1 MRGLS
6 VDGLKAHLQQR
17 LLQDTMTEE
26 DVNKYTGKSSLAL
39 HASFIL
45 RKEIT
50 DALAIMLTYY
60 PFHIQLQNFIKV
72 IELKKALQLRGLS
85 VTGLKTELQQRLRET
100 IDNTA
105 TTTHDKDEDGVNV
118 ENTIMQQKLPGLPY
132 VSNIAGELPTKTT
145 TDKDEKGIN
154 KSNDDISGSSSSKTS
169 SSSSSDNESS
179 NSKKLTGLPSVC
191 NIDAALLTNK
201 TNYKNVEEK
210 SKTSSSSSSDT
221 ESSNSNNGILA
232 DDNTVSTTNFPI

>member
-1 MRGLS
+1 
-6 VDGLKAHLQQR
+6 
-17 LLQDTMTEE
+17 
-26 DVNKYTGKSSLAL
+26 
-39 HASFIL
+39 
-45 RKEIT
+45 
-50 DALAIMLTYY
+50 MLTYY

-105 TTTHDKDEDGVNV
+105 TTTHDKDEDGINV
-118 ENTIMQQKLPGLPY
+118 DNAIMQQKSPGLPY
-132 VSNIAGELPTKTT
+132 VSNIAAELPTKTT
-145 TDKDEKGIN
+145 NDKDEKGIN
-154 KSNDDISGSSSSKTS
+154 KTNDDNSGSSSSKTS
-169 SSSSSDNESS
+169 SSSSSYNESS
-179 NSKKLTGLPSVC
+179 NSSKKLTGLPSVC

>member
-1 MRGLS
+1 
-6 VDGLKAHLQQR
+6 
-17 LLQDTMTEE
+17 MTEE

-45 RKEIT
+45 RKEFT

-85 VTGLKTELQQRLRET
+85 VTGLKNELQQRLRETT

-105 TTTHDKDEDGVNV
+105 TTTHDKDEDGINV
-118 ENTIMQQKLPGLPY
+118 DNAIMQQKSPGLPY
-132 VSNIAGELPTKTT
+132 VSNIAAELPTKTT
-145 TDKDEKGIN
+145 NDKDEKGIN
-154 KSNDDISGSSSSKTS
+154 KTNDDNSDSSSSKTS

>member
-1 MRGLS
+1 
-6 VDGLKAHLQQR
+6 
-17 LLQDTMTEE
+17 
-26 DVNKYTGKSSLAL
+26 
-39 HASFIL
+39 
-45 RKEIT
+45 
-50 DALAIMLTYY
+50 MLTYY

-105 TTTHDKDEDGVNV
+105 TTTHDKDEDGINV
-118 ENTIMQQKLPGLPY
+118 DNAIMHQKLPGLLY
-132 VSNIAGELPTKTT
+132 VSNIAVELPTKTT
-145 TDKDEKGIN
+145 NDKDEKGIN
-154 KSNDDISGSSSSKTS
+154 KTNDDNSDSSSSKTS